1 MLLSMVCWGSWANTQ
16 KADSRWRFELFYL
29 DYNIGLL
36 ACAILVGLTLG
47 NLHPSSPDSFVANL
61 RSASPASLLEAIAGG
76 IVFTAGNLL
85 LVAAISIAGMA
96 VAFPV
101 GSGLG
106 LVLGAILNYL
116 VAPSGN
122 PILIFSGIALVC
134 AAIALD
140 ALAFRAHSRI
150 AIPTPIPPPPNLSS
164 RPEASPREAAAERP
178 ATFPPTH
185 HPEKLSSRPE
195 ASPSEAVA
203 ERPATPTP
211 STAKGLILSVF
222 GGIGAGL
229 FYPFV
234 AKSLT
239 GPGHLNPYTV
249 NFVFCLGAAIS
260 AIPIAW
266 VFMRKPVTGP
276 QLSFKDYFA
285 GRAFLHAWGLLGG
298 LIWGVGTIANFVAS
312 YVPMI
317 GPATSFS
324 MGEGN
329 TMISA
334 LWGVFVWREF
344 RGATPATRI
353 LLTLMFLSFLLG
365 LTSIALAPIVH

>member
-16 KADSRWRFELFYL
+16 KADAGWRFELFYL
-29 DYNIGLL
+29 DYNLGLL
-36 ACAILVGLTLG
+36 ACAAVLGLTFG
-47 NLHPSSPDSFVANL
+47 NLHPGAPDSFFANL
-61 RSASPASLLEAIAGG
+61 SSASPRSLLEALAGG
-76 IVFTAGNLL
+76 VVFTIGNLL

-106 LVLGAILNYL
+106 LVLGAVLNYL

-122 PILIFSGIALVC
+122 PVLIFSGIALVC

-140 ALAFRAHSRI
+140 ALAYRDHAKT
-150 AIPTPIPPPPNLSS
+150 AGAG
-164 RPEASPREAAAERP
+164 AS
-178 ATFPPTH
+178 T
-185 HPEKLSSRPE
+185 
-195 ASPSEAVA
+195 
-203 ERPATPTP
+203 
-211 STAKGLILSVF
+211 STAKGLILSIF

-229 FYPFV
+229 FYPLI

-239 GPGHLNPYTV
+239 GAGHLNPYTV
-249 NFVFCLGAAIS
+249 NVVFGLGAAVS
-260 AIPIAW
+260 AIPVAY
-266 VFMRKPVTGP
+266 VFMRWPVAGA
-276 QLSFKDYFA
+276 QLRLHDYFA
-285 GRAFLHAWGLLGG
+285 GRVSLHAWGVFGG
-298 LIWGVGTIANFVAS
+298 LVWGVGTLANFVAS
-312 YVPMI
+312 SVPMI

-344 RGATPATRI
+344 SGATRGTR
-353 LLTLMFLSFLLG
+353 LLLALMFFAFLLG
-365 LTSIALAPIVH
+365 LTSIALAPVVR

>member
-16 KADSRWRFELFYL
+16 KADARWRFELFYL

-36 ACAILVGLTLG
+36 VCSLLTGLTLG
-47 NLHPSSPDSFVANL
+47 NLHPGSPDSFFVNL
-61 RSASPASLLEAIAGG
+61 TSASHRSLLEAIAGG
-76 IVFTAGNLL
+76 IVFTIGNLL
-85 LVAAISIAGMA
+85 LVAAISIAGMS

-106 LVLGAILNYL
+106 LVIGAVLNYIIS
-116 VAPSGN
+116 PSGN
-122 PILIFSGIALVC
+122 PALIFSGIALVC
-134 AAIALD
+134 LAIALD
-140 ALAFRAHSRI
+140 ALAYRAH
-150 AIPTPIPPPPNLSS
+150 ASS
-164 RPEASPREAAAERP
+164 E
-178 ATFPPTH
+178 TT
-185 HPEKLSSRPE
+185 
-195 ASPSEAVA
+195 
-203 ERPATPTP
+203 
-211 STAKGLILSVF
+211 STNTTKGLILSVF

-249 NFVFCLGAAIS
+249 NFVFAVGAAVS
-260 AIPIAW
+260 AIPITYI
-266 VFMRKPVTGP
+266 FMRKPVTGA
-276 QLSFKDYFA
+276 QLRFKDYFA
-285 GRAFLHAWGLLGG
+285 GRTTLHAWGLVGG
-298 LIWGVGTIANFVAS
+298 LIWGIGTIANFVAS

-334 LWGVFVWREF
+334 LWGVFIWHEF
-344 RGATPATRI
+344 RGATPRTRL
-353 LLTLMFLSFLLG
+353 LLTLMFAAFLLG
-365 LTSIALAPIVH
+365 LTSIALAPLIH